1 MHWSKFPQLQVGPK
15 SSPFQAR
22 VVSVTN
28 QYILSPEDKILLSNA
43 YILWG
48 VIWENKLNGY

>member
-1 MHWSKFPQLQVGPK
+1 MEIKILERECTRSKFPQLQVGPK

-43 YILWG
+43 YIL
-48 VIWENKLNGY
+48 